1 MRSKSKTILT
11 ALIGIL
17 CFTSGISKHSYAQSE
32 TRIEIGLS
40 SGEAVHFVVTDPKE
54 RRAGKDPRKDMEYP
68 LDEIPDM
75 VYDGQVSVGSTDPD
89 ADPRASRA
97 FMARNSDATQPSG
110 TYEIKVV
117 GVRTD
122 PYGIGG
128 LARIGSGFE
137 MKQYTF
143 EKESVIME
151 DSVHHYRMHLP
162 SDTTEEAWLRRVI
175 EPASLRRDL
184 EAMNE
189 VAHLTLPGEYSV
201 ASTRVGD
208 YRAAL
213 AQGDSVAARQELE
226 ALAEYFEQNK
236 DGTYVNTYDMLMQDV
251 ERLLAKLPE
260 GNGGGE
266 DDDTAYGA
274 NQLGDSGRFEA
285 ASLSAAGWSTWGPCG
300 PTGAADRIESTGT
313 AAEGTRYGAHRP
325 SSEGG
330 EAVYTHHT
338 LTGLKPGA
346 LYEVSARVRR
356 TGDSDWQYTPRLE
369 VKYDPQA
376 EEPALAAEAPA
387 SSDEWREV
395 TISGVEVP
403 ESGTVVIGFYS
414 KIAADASGEK
424 ARFDFDAV
432 RLERID

>member
-1 MRSKSKTILT
+1 VEVIGTRTAAYEIHGGAFVKEESGAYRDYNFGESKS
-11 ALIGIL
+11 
-17 CFTSGISKHSYAQSE
+17 
-32 TRIEIGLS
+32 
-40 SGEAVHFVVTDPKE
+40 
-54 RRAGKDPRKDMEYP
+54 
-68 LDEIPDM
+68 
-75 VYDGQVSVGSTDPD
+75 
-89 ADPRASRA
+89 
-97 FMARNSDATQPSG
+97 
-110 TYEIKVV
+110 
-117 GVRTD
+117 
-122 PYGIGG
+122 
-128 LARIGSGFE
+128 
-137 MKQYTF
+137 
-143 EKESVIME
+143 VIAE

-236 DGTYVNTYDMLMQDV
+236 DGTYVNTYDMLMHDV

-285 ASLSAAGWSTWGPCG
+285 ASLSAAGWSTWASSGDA
-300 PTGAADRIESTGT
+300 AADSVVAG
-313 AAEGTRYGAHRP
+313 ADAYAGTRYGAHRL
-325 SSEGG
+325 SSEGS
-330 EAVYTHHT
+330 EAVYTYHT
-338 LTGLKPGA
+338 LTGLEPGA

-432 RLERID
+432 RLERIDRGGRPRASLRRAPLSRKPRNDTNR